1 MIRRQRMALL
11 CLLWFWRPAFAQEH
25 ADKPETVVITFHAK
39 RGAEAELE
47 RVIARHWDTARAMNL
62 VRDTPHVTVRGAE
75 GDGKAYFLD
84 IFTWRDASVPATAP
98 AEIRRIW
105 DDMNGL
111 VESRAGHRG
120 LEISPVSIVRQPL
133 R

>member
-1 MIRRQRMALL
+1 MIRRQSAAIV

-47 RVIARHWDTARAMNL
+47 RVIARHWDTARAMKL
-62 VRDTPHVTVRGAE
+62 VRDTPRVTVRGAE

-84 IFTWRDASVPATAP
+84 IFTWRDASVPDTAP

-105 DDMNGL
+105 DEMNGL
-111 VESRAGHRG
+111 VESRGGHPG

>member
-1 MIRRQRMALL
+1 MIRRKSITFL

-25 ADKPETVVITFHAK
+25 GDKPETVVITFRAK
-39 RGAEAELE
+39 LGAEAELE
-47 RVIARHWDTARAMNL
+47 RVIARHWATARAMNL

-75 GDGKAYFLD
+75 GDGKTYFLD
-84 IFTWRDASVPATAP
+84 IFSWRDANVPDAAP
-98 AEIRRIW
+98 PEIRRIW

-111 VESRAGHRG
+111 VESRGGHHG
-120 LEISPVSIVRQPL
+120 LEISPVSIVKEPL